1 MNTGVP
7 LYTKLKGNE
16 VWPLLLE
23 KAFAKLKGSY
33 HALSGGLPLDAMKA
47 MTGYEGERVRCTLL

>member
-1 MNTGVP
+1 
-7 LYTKLKGNE
+7 